1 MPYFKSAIDSAEFV
15 AGRIPHSEINRI
27 MPDYDTLL
35 KQICELL
42 DALVEEDIELR
53 EESDFVADLG
63 FDSLKVM
70 KLLEKVEDHYDI
82 SIPLN
87 ILPDIQ
93 TIKDFVLQL
102 EKLMVS

>member
-1 MPYFKSAIDSAEFV
+1 MQ
-15 AGRIPHSEINRI
+15 
-27 MPDYDTLL
+27 DYDTLL
-35 KQICELL
+35 KQICELI
-42 DALVEEDIELR
+42 DGLVEEDIELR

-93 TIKDFVLQL
+93 TVKDFVLQL
-102 EKLMVS
+102 EKLGAS

>member
-1 MPYFKSAIDSAEFV
+1 
-15 AGRIPHSEINRI
+15 
-27 MPDYDTLL
+27 MPDYETVL
-35 KQICELL
+35 KQIYELL
-42 DALVEEDIELR
+42 NPLVEEGVELR
-53 EESDFVADLG
+53 EEADFVADLG

-93 TIKDFVLQL
+93 TIKDFVLELQ
-102 EKLMVS
+102 KLGVS

>member
-1 MPYFKSAIDSAEFV
+1 MQ
-15 AGRIPHSEINRI
+15 
-27 MPDYDTLL
+27 DYETLL
-35 KQICELL
+35 KKISELL
-42 DALVEEDIELR
+42 QPLVEGGTEIK

-70 KLLEKVEDHYDI
+70 KFLEKVEDFYDI

-93 TIKDFVLQL
+93 TVKDFVSQLQ
-102 EKLMVS
+102 KLGVS

>member
-1 MPYFKSAIDSAEFV
+1 
-15 AGRIPHSEINRI
+15 
-27 MPDYDTLL
+27 MPDYETVLT
-35 KQICELL
+35 QIYELL
-42 DALVEEDIELR
+42 NPLVEEGIELR
-53 EESDFVADLG
+53 EEADFVADLG

-93 TIKDFVLQL
+93 TIKDFVLELQ
-102 EKLMVS
+102 KLGVS